1 MESFET
7 FSELILKIL
16 IVDDHQLLREGLKTM
31 LLSFKK
37 DLAIQLVEAESG
49 EKALQKISR
58 QDIDLVIIDYQLAGL
73 SGPETIRH
81 IKRFNPEIKV
91 LAISNYNEQK
101 SIEAMLNAGALGYV
115 LKSVEPEELLSAI
128 KSVWAGKKYYCNE
141 VAQVLIAAAE
151 NTGSEKRS
159 PGCNITAR
167 EMEVLIM
174 IAREMTNEEIAK
186 KLFLARR
193 TIDTHRQNLLAKL
206 KVKNTAGLVRVAI
219 EMNLLK

>member
-91 LAISNYNEQK
+91 LAISNYNEHAYATCSVACWPQR
-101 SIEAMLNAGALGYV
+101 AM
-115 LKSVEPEELLSAI
+115 
-128 KSVWAGKKYYCNE
+128 
-141 VAQVLIAAAE
+141 AQRPPPA
-151 NTGSEKRS
+151 
-159 PGCNITAR
+159 P
-167 EMEVLIM
+167 
-174 IAREMTNEEIAK
+174 
-186 KLFLARR
+186 
-193 TIDTHRQNLLAKL
+193 Q
-206 KVKNTAGLVRVAI
+206 
-219 EMNLLK
+219 

>member
-1 MESFET
+1 M
-7 FSELILKIL
+7 
-16 IVDDHQLLREGLKTM
+16 
-31 LLSFKK
+31 
-37 DLAIQLVEAESG
+37 
-49 EKALQKISR
+49 
-58 QDIDLVIIDYQLAGL
+58 
-73 SGPETIRH
+73 
-81 IKRFNPEIKV
+81 
-91 LAISNYNEQK
+91 
-101 SIEAMLNAGALGYV
+101 
-115 LKSVEPEELLSAI
+115 
-128 KSVWAGKKYYCNE
+128 
-141 VAQVLIAAAE
+141 LIAAAE